1 MKNIVERI
9 KKSLATAPEIA
20 VLSGVPPS
28 TLHNWL
34 RGKSEPKDKHVELV
48 DIALTEITGFTREQ
62 IKALAR
68 ERKAQSGTIGMH
80 ADKDLQEALRFA
92 AGNKHLKIQGIEELN
107 KLRANK
113 DVNVGTS
120 NLKDGKLHTPH
131 TQTNEEDEIM
141 PKEFMNALSECLAII
156 KEQAITIKEQN
167 RKIPDAPEGERTL
180 KKRAG

>member
-48 DIALTEITGFTREQ
+48 DAALTEITGFTREQ

-107 KLRANK
+107 KLSNEK
-113 DVNVGTS
+113 HVNVGTS
-120 NLKDGKLHTPH
+120 NLKGSKLQNPESQTQEYIHMADFMEFLKEEQRQRAILIETNSILAKGKSGL
-131 TQTNEEDEIM
+131 N
-141 PKEFMNALSECLAII
+141 
-156 KEQAITIKEQN
+156 
-167 RKIPDAPEGERTL
+167 EGESRL
-180 KKRAG
+180 SKYGGK